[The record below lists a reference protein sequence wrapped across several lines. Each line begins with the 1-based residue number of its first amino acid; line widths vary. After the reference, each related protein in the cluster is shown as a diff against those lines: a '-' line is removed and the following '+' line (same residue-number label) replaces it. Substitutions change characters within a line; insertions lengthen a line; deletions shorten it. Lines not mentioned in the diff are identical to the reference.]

1 MELLKLE
8 DYQNLEAK
16 KVIDYFAEINKIP
29 RRSGEEKQI
38 REYLEEFAKNR
49 NLEYVKDE
57 YENII
62 IYKKAS
68 KGRETEE
75 SLAFQAHTDM
85 ICEKDMGIQHDFSK
99 DPIILYKEGD
109 YITAKGTTL
118 G

>member
-75 SLAFQAHTDM
+75 RKKRKKKEF
-85 ICEKDMGIQHDFSK
+85 
-99 DPIILYKEGD
+99 LY
-109 YITAKGTTL
+109 L
-118 G
+118 